1 MTAGRAVSLGDD
13 KADLVVRNGR
23 VFRPE
28 PAEFVTADLAVVDGR
43 VAAQLEERAAG
54 SVVGDDTTVVDASGQ
69 HVVPGFVDAHTHVD
83 TTQTLGAAYPHH
95 LGGGT
100 TSIVAELNGFQM
112 LFGPPGVEAL
122 LEAAAGLPVAVR
134 FVVSPLSLVDTF
146 EESYPVDTGALC
158 DLLARPQV
166 CGVGEFPWIHAV
178 GRESG
183 AEELFERARQEGKP
197 ISAHGAGCHGEKLQ
211 ALAGVVDNDHEAVS
225 ADGFQERVE
234 AGMHTIARSGWIR
247 DDIPAFG
254 EAYEAFGRTR
264 IAEFSLATDGTGPGS
279 LLEEGH
285 MDAVLRRVIDA
296 GVAPADAFRLATLN
310 PARHFG
316 LNGRGTL
323 APGSVAD
330 LVVLDDVETVAV
342 DTVVAGGEAVVRDGE
357 PLVEPRSHSYPDYFY
372 DAVDVSLAD
381 DACLVSAR
389 AAVDGR
395 VRAIEHRRGLITA
408 ETTVQPAVDAE
419 HLVPDPTADVLKLV
433 HVDRHPDG
441 DGDTFAGFL
450 TGYGLESGAAATTL
464 TWDTTS
470 LVGVGADDA
479 DLVAAIGRVIE
490 LDGGWVVVEDG
501 DVVAELA
508 LPIGGRSTDRPLAE
522 TARRL
527 DDVETALRSRGVT
540 ADRPLLAVQ
549 TLTFVGVP
557 ALKLGRTGYADVAGL
572 DIVGLAP
579 DAGVGEPEEQG

>member
-1 MTAGRAVSLGDD
+1 MTARAVSLGDD
-13 KADLVVRNGR
+13 EADLVVRNGR

-28 PAEFVTADLAVVDGR
+28 SAEFVLADLAVVDGR
-43 VAAQLEERAAG
+43 VAAQLEDRTTG
-54 SVVGDDTTVVDASGQ
+54 PVVGDDTTVVDASGQ

-83 TTQTLGAAYPHH
+83 TIQTLGAAYPHH
-95 LGGGT
+95 LAGGT
-100 TSIVAELNGFQM
+100 TSLVAELNGFQL
-112 LFGPPGVEAL
+112 LFGVPGVEAL
-122 LEAAAGLPVAVR
+122 LDVAADIPVAVR

-146 EESYPVDTGALC
+146 EEPRPVDTGALC
-158 DLLARPQV
+158 DLLARPEV

-183 AEELFERARQEGKP
+183 AEELFERARQESKP
-197 ISAHGAGCHGEKLQ
+197 ISAHGAGCRGGKLQ
-211 ALAGVVDNDHEAVS
+211 ALAGVVDNDHEAIS
-225 ADGFQERVE
+225 AEGFQERVR
-234 AGMHTIARSGWIR
+234 AGSHAIARSGSVR
-247 DDIPAFG
+247 DDAPAFG
-254 EAYEAFGRTR
+254 EAYEEFGRTR

-316 LNGRGTL
+316 LDGRGTL

-330 LVVLDDVETVAV
+330 IVVLDDVETVAV
-342 DTVVAGGEAVVRDGE
+342 DTVVAGGEVVVRDGE

-381 DACLVSAR
+381 DACLVSAG

-395 VRAIEHRRGLITA
+395 VRAIEHRRGLVTA
-408 ETTVQPAVDAE
+408 ETTVQPGIDGK
-419 HLVPDPTADVLKLV
+419 HLVPDPATDALKLV

-441 DGDTFAGFL
+441 DGDAFAGFL

-479 DLVAAIGRVIE
+479 DLGTAMERVIE
-490 LDGGWVVVEDG
+490 LDGGGVVVEDG

-522 TARRL
+522 TAQRL
-527 DDVETALRSRGVT
+527 DDIETALRSRGVT

-549 TLTFVGVP
+549 TITFVGVP
-557 ALKLGRTGYADVAGL
+557 ALKLGRTGYADVTGP
-572 DIVGLAP
+572 DVVGLAP
-579 DAGVGEPEEQG
+579 DAGAAAEPEHQE